1 MYSVSRQASKVYSGR
16 IQGLLGNIASSVEI
30 TAIVGRTEYVDTL
43 SCSGVMAES
52 STTST
57 AEHQYDANIHFRQLV
72 RLHIHISLFT
82 EIVSH
87 GGHGGYGHGRPAI
100 SVLQTLMAS
109 KVMPDLG
116 AVHRACLWE
125 NIVLKAGLTSLGV
138 DVAAASDYLSGE
150 DSPVQAST
158 PTPAAGNTSHTGV
171 ARRRPNPED
180 LPLTDPDDE
189 HEAKGPRVHNSRALL
204 YLAHGFSAAL
214 APLWQ
219 GTMVTYIIQ
228 AVTDI
233 WIIPAIVKMFYARR
247 NPDHSQKKQIMD
259 SAAVMADV
267 MLKHLKQE
275 LPSMHESLTEG

>member
-1 MYSVSRQASKVYSGR
+1 M
-16 IQGLLGNIASSVEI
+16 GNVASSVEI
-30 TAIVGRTEYVDTL
+30 AAIVGRTEYVDTHL
-43 SCSGVMAES
+43 VQES
-52 STTST
+52 WLNCRLFLT

-138 DVAAASDYLSGE
+138 DVAASPDDLSDES
-150 DSPVQAST
+150 SPVQASAA
-158 PTPAAGNTSHTGV
+158 TPAAGNTSHTGV
-171 ARRRPNPED
+171 ARRRSNPED
-180 LPLTDPDDE
+180 LPLTDPDDDN
-189 HEAKGPRVHNSRALL
+189 EAKGPRGHNSRALL

-219 GTMVTYIIQ
+219 GTMLAYIVQ

-233 WIIPAIVKMFYARR
+233 WTIPAIVKMFYARR

-275 LPSMHESLTEG
+275 LPSMHEFLVEG